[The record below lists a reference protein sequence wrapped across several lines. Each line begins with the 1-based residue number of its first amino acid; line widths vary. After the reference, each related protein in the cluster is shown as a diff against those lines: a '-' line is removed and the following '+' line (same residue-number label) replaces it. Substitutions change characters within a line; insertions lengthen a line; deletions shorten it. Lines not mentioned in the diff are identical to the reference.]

1 MLKASVS
8 IEKNKVVIDD
18 NTIVQTLVSIVDILF
33 VQQRVREE
41 EQNKLINAG
50 NEQNQIVTNL
60 YQQQQRELI
69 GLFSRAEYQPNL
81 DDCMLKQLSGF
92 EVFILNLQNS
102 YRQVQQINIEHEQ
115 ELNRLYT
122 QNNQY
127 SEEMTW
133 QNALISQLRDQ
144 LQTSE
149 QQLQLLNDQLQV
161 QANNFN
167 EQNLNAEKQIK
178 LLQNEL
184 NETNMNY
191 QQTLTNYQLL
201 QTELLQTKQNL
212 YEIIESNESQKKQI
226 QQLYIEIDKM
236 QNDYIQLQNENL
248 QLQINVE
255 TKQEIAQKL
264 YEYKLKQYLKE
275 MEMIAL
281 LCDKQD
287 NEKELG
293 FENIQTS
300 TPCE

>member
-8 IEKNKVVIDD
+8 IEKNKVVIDN

-33 VQQRVREE
+33 VQQRVHEE

-50 NEQNQIVTNL
+50 NEQNSIVTNI

-81 DDCMLKQLSGF
+81 DDNMLKQLSGF

-102 YRQVQQINIEHEQ
+102 YKQAQQNNIEREQ
-115 ELNRLYT
+115 EFNRLQT

-127 SEEMTW
+127 SEEITS
-133 QNALISQLRDQ
+133 QNALIYQLRDQ
-144 LQTSE
+144 LQTAE
-149 QQLQLLNDQLQV
+149 QQIPLLNDQLQV
-161 QANNFN
+161 QTNNFN
-167 EQNLNAEKQIK
+167 ESKLNAEKQIK

-184 NETNMNY
+184 NETNLNY
-191 QQTLTNYQLL
+191 KQTLTNYKQL
-201 QTELLQTKQNL
+201 QTELLQTKENL
-212 YEIIESNESQKKQI
+212 NEKIESNENQKKQI
-226 QQLYIEIDKM
+226 QQLNIEIDKM
-236 QNDYIQLQNENL
+236 QNDYIQLQNENI
-248 QLQINVE
+248 QLQNNVKN
-255 TKQEIAQKL
+255 KQQLAQQL
-264 YEYKLKQYLKE
+264 YKYKLKQQQTE
-275 MEMIAL
+275 MKMIAQ
-281 LCDKQD
+281 LCDKQE